1 MRAADIITAAVLL
14 LLGAVVLSDALRLG
28 IGWGTDG
35 PQSGF
40 FPFWLAVL
48 LLTICL
54 IVLVQA
60 VRRGATT
67 PFVTGEQAVRVGKV
81 LAPLAAFVIVMGGIE
96 IGEHTLLPG
105 VGLYVAAA
113 IYMAFYMRWVGRH
126 GWSII
131 ALVSVIVPVV
141 AFIVFERWF
150 LVPMPKGPL
159 ESWLGY

>member
-14 LLGAVVLSDALRLG
+14 FVGAVVLSDALRLG

-60 VRRGATT
+60 VRRGSAA

-81 LAPLAAFVIVMGGIE
+81 LAPLAGFVIVMGGIE
-96 IGEHTLLPG
+96 VGEHTLLPG
-105 VGLYVAAA
+105 IGLYVAAA
-113 IYMAFYMRWVGRH
+113 AYMAFYMRWVGRH
-126 GWSII
+126 GWTLI

-159 ESWLGY
+159 ENWLGY